1 MPKMGATDAA
11 PATKRP
17 PRKNTETEE
26 VTEQSIKKT
35 TDDWFTTLSD
45 TKEYVKAVFYGREGT
60 GKTTAAA
67 TASQNG
73 RVLVIN
79 SEGGLKK
86 AALRQ
91 HGVDTDNVVVWP
103 DPDSGEQITASSLE
117 QVHERILSSLN
128 DNPDAFY
135 AVVLDSLT
143 EIHHL
148 LREQATDSRVA
159 KSRVEIDPDFIDRDD
174 YGKMTSQL
182 RKLVR
187 RFRDLPCHVV
197 FIALEKD
204 DEDAKEYRPALT
216 PALCTDVLGYADI
229 VARYASP
236 DDTFRARFKGT
247 DRIRA
252 KDRFNMLPAT
262 LPEPSFV
269 RIEGYVS
276 GALDA
281 KQDTL
286 LGAMLESD
294 RERQE
299 KADAEK
305 AEKEAKRAAAKKA
318 PAKRAPRKAAAKP
331 AEPDHVEQP
340 ELTGDRD
347 E

>member
-1 MPKMGATDAA
+1 MPKMGADASVKPTA
-11 PATKRP
+11 DPKPAR
-17 PRKNTETEE
+17 RKTETEE
-26 VTEQSIKKT
+26 AVDQSIKQS
-35 TDDWFTTLSD
+35 TDAWFTTLSD

-60 GKTTAAA
+60 GKSTAAA

-73 RVLVIN
+73 RVLIVN

-91 HGVDTDNVVVWP
+91 HGVNTDNVAVWP
-103 DPDSGEQITASSLE
+103 NPETDEQITARSLE
-117 QVHERILSSLN
+117 ELHERILSALT
-128 DNPDAFY
+128 DDPDAFY
-135 AVVLDSLT
+135 AVVIDSLT
-143 EIHHL
+143 EVHHL
-148 LREQATDSRVA
+148 LREQATDQRVA
-159 KSRVEIDPDFIDRDD
+159 KSRVEVDPDFIDRDD

-182 RKLVR
+182 RKLIR

-216 PALCTDVLGYADI
+216 PALCTDVLGYADV

-236 DDTFRARFKGT
+236 DTTFRARFKGT

-252 KDRFNMLPAT
+252 KDRFDMLPAT

-269 RIEGYVS
+269 RIEQYVS
-276 GALDA
+276 GELDA

-299 KADAEK
+299 AADAEK

-331 AEPDHVEQP
+331 AAETP
-340 ELTGDRD
+340 ESETS
-347 E
+347 ESAE